1 MHGVISNSTSVLSR
15 HDIWHIETLEKRG
28 RALGSPMYQLFYE
41 GDNPPAPPKHNGVS
55 TPTSGRSGK
64 EARLMAQFHR
74 LLSRTGE
81 DDRKL
86 LLQMAGKMANP
97 K

>member
-1 MHGVISNSTSVLSR
+1 
-15 HDIWHIETLEKRG
+15 
-28 RALGSPMYQLFYE
+28 MYQLFYE

-55 TPTSGRSGK
+55 TPTWGRSGK
-64 EARLMAQFHR
+64 EARPMAKFHR

-86 LLQMAGKMANP
+86 ILQMARKMANH